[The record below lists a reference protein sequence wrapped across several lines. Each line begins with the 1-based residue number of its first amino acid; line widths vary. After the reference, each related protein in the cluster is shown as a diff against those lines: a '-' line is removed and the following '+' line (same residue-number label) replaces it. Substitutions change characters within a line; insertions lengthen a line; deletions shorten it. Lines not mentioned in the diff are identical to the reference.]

1 MVIRMIGYITEFSLH
16 VPLLPAN
23 FIKLL
28 KVYDAC
34 CQFATEVFGRDS
46 QEAESVFKLSTTG

>member
-16 VPLLPAN
+16 VPLLPTN

-28 KVYDAC
+28 KIYDAC

-46 QEAESVFKLSTTG
+46 QEAESVFKLSTTD